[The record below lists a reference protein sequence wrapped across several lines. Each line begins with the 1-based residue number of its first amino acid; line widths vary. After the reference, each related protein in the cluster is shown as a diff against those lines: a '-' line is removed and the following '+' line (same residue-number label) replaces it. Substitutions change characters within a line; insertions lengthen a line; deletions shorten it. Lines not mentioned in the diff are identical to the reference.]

1 MMTAT
6 DEFCVRTRMARRRC
20 ARNSTRRVAGSLG
33 IAAAM
38 LLGGCAELTGPS
50 TTVTASDPA
59 RITRTG
65 FLSDYGR
72 LTRCARR

>member
-1 MMTAT
+1 M
-6 DEFCVRTRMARRRC
+6 RLK
-20 ARNSTRRVAGSLG
+20 STRRVAGSLG

-38 LLGGCAELTGPS
+38 LLGGCADLTGPS

-65 FLSDYGR
+65 FPQR
-72 LTRCARR
+72 LRPPDALRQAVTVRCAGGSRNST